1 MRKIILFLISLCTLA
16 GIAQDSY
23 EYRYWLDNESK
34 PKFYTGSSAS
44 AQWDMEIDVSHVSPS
59 IHTLHIQVKDTA
71 GNWSSTVSRGF
82 MKISPMDNSTLCYR
96 VDEDTVTTIPID
108 NNAALM
114 LDVSHLDDGLHSLY
128 CYIINSAGV
137 TSMSEYR
144 YFMKVPQIDSQHLV
158 TSYTYLDGE
167 LYEMRKFDASG
178 GVIDLDINVDT
189 IPVGMHR
196 LSVQLALSNGIM
208 SSTYDAYFYRG
219 YTNEEMGAT
228 QCRCAID
235 GVVDSTRIY
244 RMEDGAFL
252 FDIDVRDLPVGLHK
266 IEVQISNRYGALNTM
281 YDAMFYRIP
290 TDEEMAA
297 TQCHYYIDDRSDSIM
312 TCPIDNGA
320 FIFDMD
326 VSDLSEGVHKFTFSL
341 AGKNGFS
348 TAPQTHYFIKQEGI
362 RMYEYWLNNDYAD
375 RETIT
380 LESKQSSYSFIS
392 LLPVDVVPIRS
403 ELFHFEVMDG
413 APTVVAKNMFNVMFF
428 YGKQMVRE
436 SKSYIDYNVSEVID
450 SLVDITHLTRHT
462 TTVPAEN
469 EIKWYKFYSEEGD
482 SVSFYTDKACTV
494 HLFDSLGN
502 ELYQAQGI
510 EALQANGTYTMHNG
524 TYYIALHDVTQN
536 GSNVTLHYM
545 HLDKYAVVDYDTHCV
560 GNGGV
565 STIALNGNGYYS
577 LKSIELRKGYLSIYS
592 FDIEYLS
599 NSKLKASFD
608 FFDCA
613 TGLYDMILHFVDEDL
628 VVSNAVEVSDAIEI
642 VLTSDVSFTST
653 FLQGTTTLY
662 NLSITNNGNMT
673 AYRVPIY
680 TYINCGTNDAVKRV
694 KYYGVDLPS
703 AISGIDMDG
712 FTSYEIAELNKTADE
727 IGDNL
732 HFVKLKSYDEVTG
745 DSVYIRS
752 NYVFIDLAPGET
764 KELSLE
770 VSTTESVEV
779 YFTIPEDWNPV
790 VLLNEKGYNSP
801 RRRMANANF
810 RDQYCCVKERVE
822 CIGSIIS
829 YGVTIADLIAISP
842 NAQLAT
848 AVMGCITDV
857 MNTTISAAGDVFC
870 NENNVEKSVWDKIM
884 QVSNGISVA
893 ETVRSCFLQKLSWG
907 KFGDVMEILNTINTW
922 TFGKADATVSCITA
936 FSTKKPGCPP
946 TPPKGGTSSPV
957 QSYDPN
963 DILGYV
969 SPSGTNYIGIE
980 QQTISYTIEF
990 ENDSTM
996 ATASARQVVLCDT
1009 LDKEIFDLATL
1020 SPRYIIIG
1028 GRRIELDGVAP
1039 FVKTIDMRP
1048 EINTILQVELE
1059 YDSTEGV
1066 SRWIFSS
1073 LDPMTLQPVE
1083 LMENGFLPINDEN
1096 GRGQG
1101 SVTFDITLQ
1110 PHLADGTIVENV
1122 ADIIFDNNEAIVT
1135 PVWVN
1140 ETDYVYPVSWVGN
1153 LEIVNDSTIN
1163 VVMGGEDT
1171 RSGIW
1176 KYDLYVS
1183 TSVDNR
1189 WQPVATDIM
1198 EEGYIYHVE
1207 KDVEYSFCT
1216 VATDMAG
1223 NRELKDLAPEY
1234 YYVNGKVY
1242 SDVHYIEQDAANEDD
1257 NVYYDLRGIRVENP
1271 GPGIYVRKG
1280 KKVVIYRR

>member
-196 LSVQLALSNGIM
+196 LSVQLALSNGMM

-403 ELFHFEVMDG
+403 ELFHFEEMDG

-545 HLDKYAVVDYDTHCV
+545 HLDKYAYLSHTPDKAGVEMGEIYVSLY
-560 GNGGV
+560 GNGFNYMTSVKLCNNGGSIYSDTIAVSDNNNAIVRFAIDENNTRYGRYDMTLYFIDDNEVDSLIIADAITVEETIYGDIIIDVWSSGAYSNPHPVTVKIKNTGNVSYCYIPFNIAYEGTGDVKFEDFVITVSDDYHKLGGKISTVTDNLLGRGV
-565 STIALNGNGYYS
+565 KGTFIPMLIPILRPYEEIELTLNFMSTIANNTFRFYAWAGEPW
-577 LKSIELRKGYLSIYS
+577 SIEYKSLLEESVSRQNASAGYDYRSNMSSLDNVRGMCGLASKNAQTAVNLGRMIGNIQLGLGAATRQAQWEASGMSYEDWYEQVGQYMPQYRQLENPGDIMRGSIY
-592 FDIEYLS
+592 
-599 NSKLKASFD
+599 D
-608 FFDCA
+608 FLGKPSHGD
-613 TGLYDMILHFVDEDL
+613 YDD
-628 VVSNAVEVSDAIEI
+628 
-642 VLTSDVSFTST
+642 
-653 FLQGTTTLY
+653 Y
-662 NLSITNNGNMT
+662 NDGMDDQAEGDTPMPNPNNIHSH
-673 AYRVPIY
+673 R
-680 TYINCGTNDAVKRV
+680 
-694 KYYGVDLPS
+694 
-703 AISGIDMDG
+703 
-712 FTSYEIAELNKTADE
+712 
-727 IGDNL
+727 
-732 HFVKLKSYDEVTG
+732 
-745 DSVYIRS
+745 
-752 NYVFIDLAPGET
+752 
-764 KELSLE
+764 
-770 VSTTESVEV
+770 
-779 YFTIPEDWNPV
+779 
-790 VLLNEKGYNSP
+790 
-801 RRRMANANF
+801 
-810 RDQYCCVKERVE
+810 
-822 CIGSIIS
+822 
-829 YGVTIADLIAISP
+829 
-842 NAQLAT
+842 
-848 AVMGCITDV
+848 
-857 MNTTISAAGDVFC
+857 
-870 NENNVEKSVWDKIM
+870 
-884 QVSNGISVA
+884 
-893 ETVRSCFLQKLSWG
+893 
-907 KFGDVMEILNTINTW
+907 
-922 TFGKADATVSCITA
+922 
-936 FSTKKPGCPP
+936 
-946 TPPKGGTSSPV
+946 
-957 QSYDPN
+957 SYDPN

-996 ATASARQVVLCDT
+996 ATASARQVLLCDT

>member
-1 MRKIILFLISLCTLA
+1 MIRKIITFLMLFSVITLN
-16 GIAQDSY
+16 AQNDY
-23 EYRYWLDNESK
+23 EYRYWFDYDESEGVYLGTSSTNQWNLDI
-34 PKFYTGSSAS
+34 
-44 AQWDMEIDVSHVSPS
+44 DMSQVANGL
-59 IHTLHIQVKDTA
+59 HTIHIQVKDTMGWGLPVTKKFVKTPPQITA
-71 GNWSSTVSRGF
+71 
-82 MKISPMDNSTLCYR
+82 TLFYCIDDGPIMSMSI
-96 VDEDTVTTIPID
+96 VDATSFE
-108 NNAALM
+108 
-114 LDVSHLDDGLHSLY
+114 LDVTSIDDGLHKLVCYVQTSEGVMSTSY
-128 CYIINSAGV
+128 C
-137 TSMSEYR
+137 R
-144 YFMKVPQIDSQHLV
+144 YFLKISEVKNVQCTIYIDDNIYSRQDIAMN
-158 TSYTYLDGE
+158 SPILD
-167 LYEMRKFDASG
+167 
-178 GVIDLDINVDT
+178 IDLDIDSLS
-189 IPVGMHR
+189 VGLHR
-196 LSVQLALSNGIM
+196 LTVQL
-208 SSTYDAYFYRG
+208 STPYRQISHSRLFYRG
-219 YTNEEMGAT
+219 ITKEEQSAVKCYFSIDEMVDSISVVHLKEDSFFFDFDASYIAEGMHTFSAKFVNSANEIIHTHSSLFYRAPLS
-228 QCRCAID
+228 CDISSVKCYYSID
-235 GVVDSTRIY
+235 GVI
-244 RMEDGAFL
+244 DGVQLGNGNGIFN
-252 FDIDVRDLPVGLHK
+252 FNIDAAQLPDGLH
-266 IEVQISNRYGALNTM
+266 
-281 YDAMFYRIP
+281 MFTYMFRDNNNIGTSP
-290 TDEEMAA
+290 
-297 TQCHYYIDDRSDSIM
+297 RSL
-312 TCPIDNGA
+312 C
-320 FIFDMD
+320 F
-326 VSDLSEGVHKFTFSL
+326 
-341 AGKNGFS
+341 
-348 TAPQTHYFIKQEGI
+348 YKQSQLEF
-362 RMYEYWLNNDYAD
+362 RKYEYWLNDDYDKRTSVTFDTPQVAF
-375 RETIT
+375 T
-380 LESKQSSYSFIS
+380 LME

-577 LKSIELRKGYLSIYS
+577 LKSIELRKGDLSIYS

-1223 NRELKDLAPEY
+1223 NREPKDLAPEY